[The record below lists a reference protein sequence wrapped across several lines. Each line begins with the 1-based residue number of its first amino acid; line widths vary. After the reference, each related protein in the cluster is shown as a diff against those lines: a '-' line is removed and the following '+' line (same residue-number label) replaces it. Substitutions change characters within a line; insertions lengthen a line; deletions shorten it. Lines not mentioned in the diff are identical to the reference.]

1 MALEMEL
8 LWDSVEGDRGEQRYS
23 TRAVIEH
30 PLMENPRLNRMNT
43 SNIHLKLSCEYVLNN
58 V

>member
-1 MALEMEL
+1 MEL
-8 LWDSVEGDRGEQRYS
+8 LWDSVEGDRGEQRYC